1 MTIKEF
7 EDNLRKID
15 NGLFV
20 VHTDDDPCDSIY
32 VYTNPIDRYDPKE
45 IYDFG
50 HNKFNYENC
59 RKYIPGKVDALR
71 TLIFNFT
78 HNFEDESKLIK
89 NMKKWLLDINLYFEL
104 ITDHNNKPVK
114 IIYHQDNKQLL
125 LYNFH
130 MKNFYY
136 NYLTSITSPE
146 FYALQNV
153 VNDYW
158 QKSKDSQKTSKDSES
173 KNGLTKDFHLFASK
187 DFQKKSNNLTIN
199 TLYEDWVNNP
209 FRSYTEH
216 LAETLQAKNAA
227 YGDSFTKSVDDYGLK
242 VIGIR
247 LSDKYN
253 RIKHLVNNGELKE
266 NDESLEDTLLDM
278 AGYSILALK
287 YLKEH
292 KNESKR
298 SY

>member
-59 RKYIPGKVDALR
+59 RKYIPDKVDALR

-89 NMKKWLLDINLYFEL
+89 NMKKWLLYINRYFEL
-104 ITDHNNKPVK
+104 ITDHNNKPVE
-114 IIYHQDNKQLL
+114 IIYHQGNKQLL

-136 NYLTSITSPE
+136 NYLTSITAPE

-158 QKSKDSQKTSKDSES
+158 QKSKDFQKTSKDSES
-173 KNGLTKDFHLFASK
+173 KNGLTM
-187 DFQKKSNNLTIN
+187 KSTEI
-199 TLYEDWVNNP
+199 TLNDNQTKNP
-209 FRSYTEH
+209 FKKYTDH
-216 LAETLQAKNAA
+216 LAETLQEKNKA
-227 YGDSFTKSVDDYGLK
+227 YGDSFAKSVDDYGLK

-253 RIKHLVNNGELKE
+253 RIKHLVNNSELKE

-287 YLKEH
+287 YLEEH
-292 KNESKR
+292 KKELENENN
-298 SY
+298 